1 MINSVRSHYSFLG
14 GRRRERRICAKNAFL
29 VSGREHLRRAGARLG
44 RRGGPDRLAGLC
56 VRPRPL
62 LSPAPHLFT
71 ARGVKRRCSHCLDE
85 PLLSPAPH
93 LLRREGGE
101 RGAPQL
107 LEARL
112 LRRRELAPPRRRRL
126 LDQPLRLVP
135 PLPRRVVPARRRE
148 ELLRQAEPRLE
159 LLPLVAVKQ
168 VAVGACTRQ
177 APETVGGGK
186 VRAREGGRRLRSA
199 PVPKAPCRLLSRSDR
214 WSSRISRCTLSCTS
228 FTSAEPGCSSR
239 ARLA

>member
-1 MINSVRSHYSFLG
+1 MVNNAESLLLS
-14 GRRRERRICAKNAFL
+14 RRRDASGNCCAKDAFL
-29 VSGREHLRRAGARLG
+29 IAGRKHLSTEGARLG
-44 RRGGPDRLAGLC
+44 RRRGPDRLAGRC
-56 VRPRPL
+56 AAAPPPL
-62 LSPAPHLFT
+62 ARAAPIHSRGCEETLFT
-71 ARGVKRRCSHCLDE
+71 LLDE